1 MAITADTRQS
11 PRPITGRTVLLY
23 FVSFF
28 GIIFAMNFY
37 MVRVAISNWL
47 AVRAARATTESAY
60 KAGLSFKNDVAAA
73 HAQDAR
79 HWKVEASLQ
88 RGEASGMIITV
99 RDAQGQALTGL
110 APEVRLAHPTD
121 KRRDVPLE
129 VVELTPGQFKSLTPA
144 PEGQWDLVID
154 LKRETET
161 VFRSKSRVSL

>member
-1 MAITADTRQS
+1 MTTIASTKRS
-11 PRPITGRTVLLY
+11 PRPVTGRTVLLY

-28 GIIFAMNFY
+28 GVIFAMNFY
-37 MVRVAISNWL
+37 MVRVAISSFSG
-47 AVRAARATTESAY
+47 VETESAY

-110 APEVRLAHPTD
+110 TPEVRLAHPTD

-161 VFRSKSRVSL
+161 VFRSKSRISL